1 MEKFY
6 DIPNMSSSGLTR
18 RSVKDLFCT
27 DSLTEFASQTS
38 QVKPGND
45 SIEAI
50 YCINLVKASL
60 SFLKEVSFGFIATTW
75 RR

>member
-50 YCINLVKASL
+50 YCINFVNASFN
-60 SFLKEVSFGFIATTW
+60 FLKDESLGFIATTW
-75 RR
+75 RK